1 MGIHHNTVRRLS
13 THMGLLDLIA
23 KVWGQNSWDE
33 LTFSEKSL
41 TIFLIFDLAIISP
54 IIILDFFDE
63 WGLI

>member
-1 MGIHHNTVRRLS
+1 
-13 THMGLLDLIA
+13 MGLLDLIA